1 MFPFSL
7 MVCYILVST
16 DLKAFPWLHIV
27 HRGLR
32 ITNQL
37 INNKVDTSALTNDMN
52 ETVKMDELQN
62 LRTDIM
68 TDKYLY
74 TYIVTLVIYNVT
86 VALLL

>member
-37 INNKVDTSALTNDMN
+37 INNKVDTSALTNDYERN
-52 ETVKMDELQN
+52 SQN
-62 LRTDIM
+62 GLASKLTNRHNDRQI
-68 TDKYLY
+68 
-74 TYIVTLVIYNVT
+74 YIVALVIYNVT

>member
-62 LRTDIM
+62 LRHNDIS
-68 TDKYLY
+68 LY
-74 TYIVTLVIYNVT
+74 IHSSFGDL
-86 VALLL
+86 